1 MKKIVILI
9 LLFSFFNGKSQTL
22 SEKQIAKLNLLEI
35 KTQNLDLENAEIQ
48 KKLNKILTLER
59 KRKTN
64 KTFGIVL
71 SGISVSGMILGGVLL
86 SKKNNATDVLGKM
99 MLGGGLIYGGI
110 SIPFWVSS
118 KKRKQERDE
127 LIKMF

>member
-1 MKKIVILI
+1 MKKILILL
-9 LLFSFFNGKSQTL
+9 LLFSFFNGKSQTF
-22 SEKQIAKLNLLEI
+22 SEKQIAKLNLLEV
-35 KTQNLDLENAEIQ
+35 KTENLNLESIEIQ
-48 KKLNKILTLER
+48 KKLNKILELER

-64 KTFGIVL
+64 KTIGIVL
-71 SGISVSGMILGGVLL
+71 TGISVSGMILGGVLL
-86 SKKNNATDVLGKM
+86 SKKNIVTDVYGEM
-99 MLGGGLIYGGI
+99 MLAGGLIYGGI

>member
-1 MKKIVILI
+1 MKRIVIII
-9 LLFSFFNGKSQTL
+9 LLFSFFNGRSQTL

-35 KTQNLDLENAEIQ
+35 KTQNLDLESIEIQ
-48 KKLNKILTLER
+48 NRLNKILTLER

-64 KTFGIVL
+64 KTIGIVL
-71 SGISVSGMILGGVLL
+71 TGCSVLSTILGGVLL
-86 SKKNNATDVLGKM
+86 SKKNNVTDVYGGM
-99 MLGGGLIYGGI
+99 MLAGGLIYGGV

>member
-1 MKKIVILI
+1 MKKILILL
-9 LLFSFFNGKSQTL
+9 LLFSFFNGKSQTF
-22 SEKQIAKLNLLEI
+22 SEKQIAKLNLLEV
-35 KTQNLDLENAEIQ
+35 KTENLNLESIEIQ
-48 KKLNKILTLER
+48 KKLNKILKLER

-64 KTFGIVL
+64 KTIGIVL
-71 SGISVSGMILGGVLL
+71 TGISVSGMILGGVLL
-86 SKKNNATDVLGKM
+86 SKKNIVTDVYGEM
-99 MLGGGLIYGGI
+99 MLAGGLIYGGI